1 MVLCSCQ
8 LYRPYFLC
16 FLLFVLKLVQFSP
29 SKKTFHPVMILNHFS
44 KADKRRNSEGCEQ
57 CEGFLF
63 FYSLLWIVTV
73 IYKFKNGHKTLKST
87 IKVVH
92 ATRVT
97 FLKSFEG
104 INPWHINRWNSIVL
118 LRPIFSIIWFI
129 KPNLN
134 QTDLFWV
141 SDSFAAF
148 NSSVEEKI
156 DSEYSYIYISVCF

>member
-1 MVLCSCQ
+1 MFS
-8 LYRPYFLC
+8 FIC
-16 FLLFVLKLVQFSP
+16 FEACTVQP
-29 SKKTFHPVMILNHFS
+29 KKIPFHPVMILNNHFS
-44 KADKRRNSEGCEQ
+44 IADKRRNSEGCEQ
-57 CEGFLF
+57 CDGFLF
-63 FYSLLWIVTV
+63 FLDSLLWIVTV

-97 FLKSFEG
+97 FFKSFEA

-129 KPNLN
+129 KQNLN

-156 DSEYSYIYISVCF
+156 DSEYTYIYISVCF